1 MSTFRDARV
10 LAVARAAASRRLG
23 ADLPADARARL
34 VEEMAAAAVIA
45 ARRECAPPPPCAPPA
60 YASAPLRARCAA
72 LLPESVVAR
81 VRGGRAAVVDGFAPA
96 AAVAAARA
104 AVESLPLAK
113 TLQAAVGARDD
124 AVAWVDE
131 NSAPPPLAACVA
143 ALRAAG
149 ARLDGAH
156 PGWLAAPQRAMVAVY
171 EPGGRY
177 ARHRDRGPRNGRA
190 VTAILYLNPGDWTE
204 GDGGC
209 LVVDETSRNAAP
221 PAARAARAVAVAP
234 LGGRLVLFPS
244 DLEHEVRPAAR
255 RRAAL
260 TLWFTD
266 GDA

>member
-131 NSAPPPLAACVA
+131 ASAPPPLAACVA

-149 ARLDGAH
+149 ARLDAARDGRRRPVAPRRRARRGGGARV
-156 PGWLAAPQRAMVAVY
+156 L
-171 EPGGRY
+171 PGGRRVL
-177 ARHRDRGPRNGRA
+177 ARR
-190 VTAILYLNPGDWTE
+190 
-204 GDGGC
+204 
-209 LVVDETSRNAAP
+209 
-221 PAARAARAVAVAP
+221 
-234 LGGRLVLFPS
+234 
-244 DLEHEVRPAAR
+244 R
-255 RRAAL
+255 RRAAAAAAAAR
-260 TLWFTD
+260 D
-266 GDA
+266 DAERGAARE